1 MKTYLFFTLL
11 SPLAAF
17 DFSEEARK
25 YVDHNVDPCDDF
37 YRHACRL
44 GGSSYLPNQI
54 ITEQLE
60 KSNVNA
66 SSKEFPDIENIA
78 INGFPEYTENLGEFI
93 PDIFKD
99 ICESGQDTL
108 PFLAELEPLITQ
120 WFGERT
126 DEKCIGHYCLT
137 HLAKDPDCNRVENYL
152 VELINNKFKFSQPL
166 EYVQGAI
173 HNIHVM
179 DMFLKT
185 HNDHSLENM
194 NNFFME
200 VKDAAIELIMATPW
214 TRNHNV
220 SESIADIVNQ
230 IDVKNVMNVTRASIA
245 KLLIDCNNLYTEC
258 KQNYANVTSPYIS
271 EYCFFQARF
280 KKDFETVPITNQIVA
295 MSTAGAG
302 TLYPHIMVGEM
313 WYQIFI
319 NTQSRFAKLGSPG
332 FTIAHELS
340 HSLIKSSPQDLLLYF
355 SQEAEDC
362 IQEQY
367 RSSCREFDEGDCEIT
382 EEHFEENGADV
393 LAMQIVW
400 KLFEKQYIDREKRIV
415 EIRGSEKLKQLF
427 YSMATNLCDGKKSVA
442 DPSDPHA
449 PNNVRINALVNHPAF
464 EMAFQCSPHSRMM
477 KSKTK
482 ECPVYGESAPQHRR
496 RFFPKK

>member
-11 SPLAAF
+11 SSLAAF

-60 KSNVNA
+60 KSNVNEN
-66 SSKEFPDIENIA
+66 SKEFPDIENIA
-78 INGFPEYTENLGEFI
+78 INGFPEYTENMGEFI
-93 PDIFKD
+93 PDIFKE

-120 WFGERT
+120 WSGERT

-152 VELINNKFKFSQPL
+152 VELINNKLKFSEPL

-194 NNFFME
+194 NNFFLE
-200 VKDAAIELIMATPW
+200 LKDAVIELIM
-214 TRNHNV
+214 
-220 SESIADIVNQ
+220 
-230 IDVKNVMNVTRASIA
+230 
-245 KLLIDCNNLYTEC
+245 
-258 KQNYANVTSPYIS
+258 
-271 EYCFFQARF
+271 
-280 KKDFETVPITNQIVA
+280 
-295 MSTAGAG
+295 
-302 TLYPHIMVGEM
+302 
-313 WYQIFI
+313 
-319 NTQSRFAKLGSPG
+319 LGSPG

-340 HSLIKSSPQDLLLYF
+340 HSIIKSSPRDLLLYF
-355 SQEAEDC
+355 SQEARDC

-393 LAMQIVW
+393 LAMQIIW
-400 KLFEKQYIDREKRIV
+400 KLFERQYIDREKRIV